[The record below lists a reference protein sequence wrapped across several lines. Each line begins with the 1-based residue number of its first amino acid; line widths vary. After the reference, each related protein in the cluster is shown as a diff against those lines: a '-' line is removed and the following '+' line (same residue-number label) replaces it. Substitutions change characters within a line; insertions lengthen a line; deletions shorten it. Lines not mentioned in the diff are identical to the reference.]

1 MTNLTET
8 FRRRLRPILLV
19 VPALWLFACGPDDE
33 QAQAPPPQP
42 VPVGVIEAQLSPVN
56 LGDSFVGR
64 IEAIQKVEVRAR
76 VTGFIEA
83 RLFEEGQMV
92 EAGASLFRIEKA
104 IYETV
109 VQQRE
114 ADLAAA
120 EAEAVNARAQLAR
133 AETLVGRGNNARST
147 EIGRASCGERGWEDV

>member
-1 MTNLTET
+1 M
-8 FRRRLRPILLV
+8 RISDWSSDV
-19 VPALWLFACGPDDE
+19 CSSDLWLFACGPDDE

-92 EAGASLFRIEKA
+92 EAGASLFRIEDRK
-104 IYETV
+104 
-109 VQQRE
+109 
-114 ADLAAA
+114 
-120 EAEAVNARAQLAR
+120 
-133 AETLVGRGNNARST
+133 ST
-147 EIGRASCGERGWEDV
+147 RLNSSH